1 MWLAS
6 VITDKPMVKKL
17 CRARISVNQN
27 IQLTDQLYL
36 VMIAGYANPSPLL
49 SDSFQRDADS
59 STEAL

>member
-1 MWLAS
+1 
-6 VITDKPMVKKL
+6 MVKKL

-27 IQLTDQLYL
+27 IQLIDQLYL